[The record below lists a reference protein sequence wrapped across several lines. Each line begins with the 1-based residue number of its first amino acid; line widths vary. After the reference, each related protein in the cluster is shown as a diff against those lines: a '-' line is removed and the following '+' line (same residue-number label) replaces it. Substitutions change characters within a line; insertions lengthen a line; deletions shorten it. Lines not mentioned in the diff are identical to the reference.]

1 MGNYKPWRS
10 TLEINL
16 DDIFSL
22 KFCLQLWEKTFLF
35 LSNLV
40 CSSLLWKHRQSIH
53 WSTPLLN
60 TTTVTQVKMR
70 IFENIQHAWERED
83 FFSGG
88 NRHFLFCENEAN
100 RMRTGG
106 SIGVKN
112 TWEFVKGM
120 MHSWQEKK
128 GNLFPSLYACPLPN
142 ASTGWNSHE
151 TPPLMKYFIKS
162 FHLFQ
167 WQWLNV
173 SHLDVEDRSSVLRIG
188 RRIIWWNSILVRKD
202 HVWV

>member
-1 MGNYKPWRS
+1 MGNYKPWKN

-16 DDIFSL
+16 DDICSL
-22 KFCLQLWEKTFLF
+22 KFCLQLWEKIFLF
-35 LSNLV
+35 LSDLV
-40 CSSLLWKHRQSIH
+40 CGSLLWKQTIPTLIN
-53 WSTPLLN
+53 TPAQYHHSN
-60 TTTVTQVKMR
+60 SSKD
-70 IFENIQHAWERED
+70 ENIWKHPACLRKGRLLLWKKWSLPFLWEWGKQNENW
-83 FFSGG
+83 GEYW
-88 NRHFLFCENEAN
+88 CE
-100 RMRTGG
+100 
-106 SIGVKN
+106 N

-142 ASTGWNSHE
+142 ASTGWNSQE
-151 TPPLMKYFIKS
+151 MPPLMKYFIKS

-173 SHLDVEDRSSVLRIG
+173 SHLDVEDRSSVLGIG
-188 RRIIWWNSILVRKD
+188 RRIICCNSILVRKD